1 MPAAAVALLESASIG
16 ITAAFCTS
24 SAPMVLLDWKNQ
36 WLTLCICCLRN
47 GATKMTKNRI
57 VTWDTDHDVID
68 LVDDLNDAMAARL
81 DDVMSPSPLD
91 PTPRQRDLPQNQVC
105 VSKPARCSNHDRSIG
120 EEQQYP
126 RNDNIHIC
134 PPVDPQ
140 ATAVMRALA
149 SHLG

>member
-68 LVDDLNDAMAARL
+68 LVDDLNDAHGRPLGRCDVALPARS
-81 DDVMSPSPLD
+81 DAETTRPTSEPSVRFQTSPLFQ
-91 PTPRQRDLPQNQVC
+91 P
-105 VSKPARCSNHDRSIG
+105 
-120 EEQQYP
+120 
-126 RNDNIHIC
+126 
-134 PPVDPQ
+134 
-140 ATAVMRALA
+140 
-149 SHLG
+149 